1 MRKMNSIE
9 DYLSKVRFRL
19 VGIGRENRGKIIDE
33 LRAHIND
40 LLKSNE
46 ETDENTRKI
55 LADMGSPKDVAFR
68 YREVYGYSSVS
79 KSLFI
84 LAGGF
89 LSIFTIPALFLSVF
103 LLPVLLIY
111 VIYVSLSIGKNTG
124 CITGVTGGV
133 VRIII
138 PFLILYANSSEYTM
152 AGNILS
158 LSAFVFVSVFM
169 VFAGY
174 VPGYYKERYKEK
186 IESVF

>member
-1 MRKMNSIE
+1 MNEIE
-9 DYLSKVRFRL
+9 NYLSKVNL
-19 VGIGRENRGKIIDE
+19 HLIGIGRKNRKKIVDE

-40 LLKSNE
+40 ALTMKK
-46 ETDENTRKI
+46 DENSREI
-55 LADMGSPKDVAFR
+55 LDDMGSPKEVAFR
-68 YREVYGYSSVS
+68 YREVYGYSSIS

-138 PFLILYANSSEYTM
+138 SFPLLYANPSEYTI
-152 AGNILS
+152 ADNILS